1 MASLRVAFA
10 YISISMISVVLF
22 IIFVG
27 VFLRSCFRS
36 TKKTPRPAVN
46 VAFRKESPSP
56 HAKKDYGGATPGADD
71 KGGGFQR
78 GYAAKPAAAPPPDAE
93 APEDDSA
100 QALLNDAS
108 AGTAEHKHY
117 PAPRDHRIPKWRPR

>member
-71 KGGGFQR
+71 KGGGLWSKGSR
-78 GYAAKPAAAPPPDAE
+78 PPAAPVDLA
-93 APEDDSA
+93 
-100 QALLNDAS
+100 
-108 AGTAEHKHY
+108 
-117 PAPRDHRIPKWRPR
+117 PAP